1 MMIMDIE
8 HMTIP
13 MEALEKSAQVLKVLA
28 HPHRLKI
35 VECLDLKRCT
45 VGELTEQLGLAP
57 NAVSQHLNFMKAHG
71 ILDSQRVGR
80 NVYYKVVHPS
90 AITLLNCI
98 RRHACGL
105 PEPKSDAE

>member
-1 MMIMDIE
+1 MNNE
-8 HMTIP
+8 QMTIP
-13 MEALEKSAQVLKVLA
+13 METLERSAQVLRVLA

-80 NVYYKVVHPS
+80 NVYYRVVHPS

-98 RRHACGL
+98 RKHACGI
-105 PEPKSDAE
+105 PETK